1 MGRLFLVALGLLLAA
16 LAGAT
21 YGSVVGAPESDRAS
35 YRDARL
41 QVIGAHL
48 RQFTGDY
55 LLLAGDSHIEH
66 WFAPLLCG
74 LPVVNAG
81 LSGATAESYS
91 RFFADLSLPRPPRAI
106 IMTIGT
112 NDAQNRRIG
121 DPDEAVAHFQT
132 TIEALFK
139 RAAERSKLVIV
150 TAVPPLDPSRAT
162 SFSPRVA
169 TRFTTVLENT
179 CHKSGCR
186 FVDPFA
192 DGVRLFDGVHL
203 DNYAGV
209 YARRERELCAIVN
222 Q

>member
-1 MGRLFLVALGLLLAA
+1 MGRLFLIALGLLLAA

-21 YGSVVGAPESDRAS
+21 YGSVAGAPESDRAS

-41 QVIGAHL
+41 QTIGAHL

-66 WFAPLLCG
+66 WFAPSLCG

-91 RFFADLSLPRPPRAI
+91 RFFADLLLPRQPRAI

-121 DPDEAVAHFQT
+121 DPNEAVAHFQA
-132 TIEALFK
+132 TIEKLLK
-139 RAAERSKLVIV
+139 RAADRSKLVIV
-150 TAVPPLDPSRAT
+150 TAVPPLDPSRAAG
-162 SFSPRVA
+162 FSPRVA
-169 TRFTTVLENT
+169 TRFTTVLKNT
-179 CHKSGCR
+179 CHEQGCR
-186 FVDPFA
+186 FIDPFA
-192 DGVRLFDGVHL
+192 DHVRLFDGVHL

-209 YARRERELCAIVN
+209 YAGLERELCTAIAR
-222 Q
+222 